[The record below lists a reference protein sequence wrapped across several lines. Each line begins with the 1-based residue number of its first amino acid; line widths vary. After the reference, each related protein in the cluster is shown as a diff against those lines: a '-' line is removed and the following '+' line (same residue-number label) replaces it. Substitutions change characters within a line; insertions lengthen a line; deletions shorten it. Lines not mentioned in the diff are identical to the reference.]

1 MRKLASGFKHL
12 LYLGNSPMVTSSFAL
27 NLRPLY
33 LTFHVDVGAIMV
45 QSEIRTTMIGSG
57 RFITGVSAVVG
68 EAEEV
73 RETAESVSDGGPKV
87 GVGLLG
93 L

>member
-1 MRKLASGFKHL
+1 
-12 LYLGNSPMVTSSFAL
+12 
-27 NLRPLY
+27 
-33 LTFHVDVGAIMV
+33 MV